1 MSRLGR
7 SQPVQPTVWHGFVD
21 PGPGPVGTVPPRVQ
35 VVPLDADRHHLR
47 AAPPAV
53 IATHG
58 PVGAPAVVSPP
69 APLAVPLN
77 EKPRARP
84 LDAIVLSG
92 VLGFTVPPTASP
104 PASFV
109 VPLNERRFPVVPP
122 STSTHGFVDSGVGVP
137 GTTPPEPV
145 NVDRAD
151 QRDRYRALAPIAING
166 VLASLAA
173 APPAA
178 SPPGPFVVP
187 LEERRRFLAA
197 LPPEF
202 SVGFDNVDPPAPSV
216 VEPQDDRRRR
226 RPPLDAFVARPSAA
240 FVPAAP
246 ALPPPPFVV
255 PIDRHGRFLVVL
267 PSTGQHGFVPGAIAP
282 VDSPLPQLS
291 SKQSG
296 RLSSTEGGV
305 MDDAE
310 TGRMGQKGAGGE
322 VTTVVRGRMGSR

>member
-7 SQPVQPTVWHGFVD
+7 SQPVQPTAWHGFVD

-69 APLAVPLN
+69 APFAVPLN

-84 LDAIVLSG
+84 LDSVVLSG
-92 VLGFTVPPTASP
+92 ALAGLTAP
-104 PASFV
+104 PAFPPGATV
-109 VPLNERRFPVVPP
+109 VPLDQRSRLPVIPP
-122 STSTHGFVDSGVGVP
+122 PTSAHGFLDSGVGAP
-137 GTTPPEPV
+137 GTAPPPPF
-145 NVDRAD
+145 NLDRAD
-151 QRDRYRALAPIAING
+151 QRARYRPLDPIALSG
-166 VLASLAA
+166 VLAALAA
-173 APPAA
+173 APPPAT
-178 SPPGPFVVP
+178 PPGPFVVP

-202 SVGFDNVDPPAPSV
+202 SVGFDDVKPPPPNV
-216 VEPQDDRRRR
+216 VEQDDRRRR
-226 RPPLDAFVARPSAA
+226 RPPLEAFTSTPDAA
-240 FVPAAP
+240 FAP
-246 ALPPPPFVV
+246 VAPSLPPKPFVV
-255 PIDRHGRFLVVL
+255 PIDQRGRFLVML
-267 PSTGQHGFVPGAIAP
+267 PSTGQHGYVDPGAIVP
-282 VDSPLPQLS
+282 PTPMPPFGSR
-291 SKQSG
+291 QSG